1 MTYLKINLL
10 TAIVL
15 LLSACT
21 SSKYDYTVH
30 KPKVRYKPSTKA
42 LTKLNK
48 RALGKPY
55 IWAEE
60 RAYKG
65 FDCSGLTY
73 YNFGSMGIEIPRTA
87 NEQFHSG
94 TPVARSELKK
104 GDLVFFAT
112 KRGRPNF
119 ASHVGIYL
127 GNGKFE
133 HASSAKK
140 RVIVSSL
147 NSRYYSSHY
156 IGARRYHNFDT
167 CEQPQQPQIIP
178 QPKSTVAYAQ
188 MISDTPQTISQIESY
203 QQQPQTQTQNTQEY
217 FISLGSFNSLPTDL
231 ITRLQLSG
239 YPTKIEQ
246 KSNSIELK
254 VGPFESAAEAY
265 SMLDLNRALFGDQA
279 TVKGS
284 L

>member
-1 MTYLKINLL
+1 MRYLKISIATLL
-10 TAIVL
+10 FL
-15 LLSACT
+15 LLSGCT
-21 SSKYDYTVH
+21 TSKYDYTIH
-30 KPKVRYKPSTKA
+30 KPKVRYKPSLKA
-42 LTKLNK
+42 LSKLNN

-94 TPVARSELKK
+94 TPVAKSDLQK

-127 GNGKFE
+127 GDGKFE

-140 RVIVSSL
+140 RVIISSL
-147 NSRYYSSHY
+147 NSKYYSSHY
-156 IGARRYHNFDT
+156 IGARRYYNFKGNENAQKKSLAPQEDT
-167 CEQPQQPQIIP
+167 AI
-178 QPKSTVAYAQ
+178 AYAQ
-188 MISDTPQTISQIESY
+188 MQNNTLKIGKQYNSMPQREQI
-203 QQQPQTQTQNTQEY
+203 QNSNEY
-217 FISLGSFNSLPTDL
+217 YISLGNFHSIPTDL

-239 YPTKIEQ
+239 YPTKIDQ

>member
-1 MTYLKINLL
+1 MTYLKINFLVV
-10 TAIVL
+10 VL
-15 LLSACT
+15 LLINAC
-21 SSKYDYTVH
+21 SPKYDYTVH

-42 LTKLNK
+42 LTKLNR

-60 RAYKG
+60 RACKG

-73 YNFGSMGIEIPRTA
+73 YNYGTMGINIPRTA
-87 NEQFHSG
+87 NEQFHCG
-94 TPVARSELKK
+94 TPVAKSELKK

-119 ASHVGIYL
+119 ASHVGIYV

-133 HASSAKK
+133 HASSAKR
-140 RVIVSSL
+140 RVTISSL
-147 NSRYYSSHY
+147 DSKYYRTHF
-156 IGARRYHNFDT
+156 IGARRYHDFDT
-167 CEQPQQPQIIP
+167 CETAQPPQIIP
-178 QPKSTVAYAQ
+178 QQKSTTAYAE
-188 MISDTPQTISQIESY
+188 MISNATPNTNIVSPIPPQREN
-203 QQQPQTQTQNTQEY
+203 QPTSKKEY
-217 FISLGSFNSLPTDL
+217 FISLGTFNSIPTDL

-239 YPTKIEQ
+239 YPTKVEQ
-246 KSNSIELK
+246 KGDQIELE
-254 VGPFESAAEAY
+254 VGPFESATEAY
-265 SMLDLNRALFGDQA
+265 TMLDLNRALFGDQA

>member
-1 MTYLKINLL
+1 MTYLKINIF
-10 TAIVL
+10 IVIL
-15 LLSACT
+15 LLFSAC

-42 LTKLNK
+42 LTKLNR

-73 YNFGSMGIEIPRTA
+73 YNFGTMGINLPRTA
-87 NEQFHSG
+87 NEQFHCG

-119 ASHVGIYL
+119 ASHVGIYI
-127 GNGKFE
+127 GDGKFE
-133 HASSAKK
+133 HASSAKR
-140 RVIVSSL
+140 RVTISSL
-147 NSRYYSSHY
+147 NDKYYSSHF

-167 CEQPQQPQIIP
+167 CETPQQPQILP

-188 MISDTPQTISQIESY
+188 MISNTSPAINQIESY
-203 QQQPQTQTQNTQEY
+203 QQQPQTQSAKEY
-217 FISLGSFNSLPTDL
+217 FISLGNFNSIPTDL

-254 VGPFESAAEAY
+254 VGPFESANEAY
-265 SMLDLNRALFGDQA
+265 TMLDLNRALFGDQA